1 MKRSIPAWGMLA
13 ISLLFAAI
21 AAAQGTG
28 RLNGQIMDVE
38 GKPWEGVTI
47 EIKNPDTGQ
56 VITLH
61 TDKDGKFVQ
70 IGLKGG
76 IYNISI
82 ISQKDNLVYPV
93 KYQVVDGQ
101 ENILKLN
108 FKELAAEAAAAHP
121 EEANKKAE
129 TENKFK
135 MMKMH
140 FDAGIAAMTDANEV
154 LKQLKTASAD
164 QKSGLQQ
171 KKATDCATAVTEFQ
185 QAEQGVGPKEINN
198 HAMVWGNLGNAYEC
212 AGRFEDAAA
221 SFQKAADLKPQ
232 PNYYT
237 GLSTNTAKASIAT
250 KDPKAIEARAAD
262 ATAACGKATAA
273 DPAEGERCWKNLG
286 IVYYSASMMKQA
298 VPPLQKATEADP
310 KDADAWFLLGNS
322 LTGTIDS
329 KQEGDKIIY
338 VIPPGT
344 VDAYKKYLELAPTG
358 PHAAEAQA
366 NIQALAQYGAAEET
380 KVGKKK
386 KS

>member
-101 ENILKLN
+101 ENVLKLN

-250 KDPKAIEARAAD
+250 KDPKAIEAKAAD